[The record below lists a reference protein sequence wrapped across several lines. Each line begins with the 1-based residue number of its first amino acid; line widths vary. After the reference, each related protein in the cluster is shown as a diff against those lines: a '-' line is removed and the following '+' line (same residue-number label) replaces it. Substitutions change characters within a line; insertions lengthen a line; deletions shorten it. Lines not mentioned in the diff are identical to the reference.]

1 MVISAVE
8 KIKAK
13 KGEVGKDRDWVAR
26 GGGMVGIVN
35 RVVLEPG

>member
-13 KGEVGKDRDWVAR
+13 KGEVGKDRDWVAGGGGR
-26 GGGMVGIVN
+26 GGW
-35 RVVLEPG
+35 LAL